1 MKGEKVLTESYY
13 LIINTVSV
21 NVYISFM
28 FDFT

>member
-28 FDFT
+28 LDFT